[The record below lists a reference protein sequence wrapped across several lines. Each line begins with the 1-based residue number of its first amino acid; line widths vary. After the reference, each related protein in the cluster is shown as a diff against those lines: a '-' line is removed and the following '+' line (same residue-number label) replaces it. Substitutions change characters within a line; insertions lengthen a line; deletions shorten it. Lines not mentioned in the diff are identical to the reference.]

1 MHNAWL
7 IKKMDLNNKIQ
18 SIANQATVLCRDQS
32 LNGTVPSA
40 NPLYDRIFAE
50 LLLADIISNV
60 EVWEKD
66 SRNHISYLI
75 RNHYHYE
82 N

>member
-7 IKKMDLNNKIQ
+7 IKKMDLNKIQ

-66 SRNHISYLI
+66 SRNHISYLL
-75 RNHYHYE
+75 RNHYE